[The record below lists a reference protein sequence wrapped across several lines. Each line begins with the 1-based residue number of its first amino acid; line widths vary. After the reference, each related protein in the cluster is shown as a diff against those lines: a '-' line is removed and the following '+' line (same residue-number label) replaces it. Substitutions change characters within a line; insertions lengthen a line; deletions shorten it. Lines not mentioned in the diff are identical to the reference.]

1 MLALS
6 EPRADTRTLRR
17 GVSRYQGLS
26 SISVLDFEL
35 LLGFDRSGLQLGIFE
50 LSEDAPKPALMPCG
64 YALLGGKKS
73 ASLNLLLEPISGSL
87 ISNTYHGCL
96 AT

>member
-6 EPRADTRTLRR
+6 ESRADTRTLRR
-17 GVSRYQGLS
+17 GVSRYQGLG
-26 SISVLDFEL
+26 SISVLHFEL
-35 LLGFDRSGLQLGIFE
+35 LFAFNRSGLQLGIFE

-64 YALLGGKKS
+64 YALLGGKES
-73 ASLNLLLEPISGSL
+73 ASLNLLLEPKSGSQ

-96 AT
+96 ST